1 MGRRLCETCERA
13 LVVKGFREN
22 ERVVVCQAM
31 WPEREILF
39 SVRECSSYVS
49 KGRQR
54 LRDME
59 EIAWTLVPRGPKR
72 KAGFVAPTG
81 DEEEV
86 REIELELN
94 DDE

>member
-1 MGRRLCETCERA
+1 MQTCERA
-13 LVVKGFREN
+13 LMMKGYREN
-22 ERVVVCQAM
+22 SAWWCPTAT
-31 WPEREILF
+31 WPERENVLF
-39 SVRECSSYVS
+39 PVKECSGYVS

-72 KAGFVAPTG
+72 KAGFVAPSG

-86 REIELELN
+86 REIELVL
-94 DDE
+94 DEKN